1 MTSEQL
7 DHLEVEDPRVFEV
20 LNNPLRFRIV
30 RRLVEPKSIREVA
43 EEMGAPPT
51 RLYYHFNL
59 LEEVGVIQVVDTRK
73 VGAMLQK
80 VFQTSARSFRPSPKL
95 AQADISPE
103 ELARITAGV
112 VIDGA
117 AADALETLTWNFTAI
132 KEGKPEERRPGSI
145 GRAVGFFDKEEAKAF
160 AEKLE
165 KFIAEEF
172 GERDR
177 GLGDEYGFTFVFF
190 PIAGTTDADLD

>member
-1 MTSEQL
+1 MSAEQL
-7 DHLEVEDPRVFEV
+7 DYLEVEDPKVFEV

-43 EEMGAPPT
+43 EEMDAPPT

-59 LEEVGVIQVVDTRK
+59 LEEVGVIQVVETRK

-80 VFQTSARSFRPSPKL
+80 VFQTRAKSFRPSPKL
-95 AQADISPE
+95 SQSDLSPQ

-117 AADALETLTWNFTAI
+117 AADAVETLTWNFAAM
-132 KEGKPEERRPGSI
+132 KSDRPDERRPGSI
-145 GRAVGFFDKEEAKAF
+145 GRALGFFTEEEARAF
-160 AEKLE
+160 GEKLE
-165 KFIAEEF
+165 EFIEGEF
-172 GERDR
+172 DERDR
-177 GLGDEYGFTFVFF
+177 ETGDEYGFTFVFF
-190 PIAGTTDADLD
+190 PIAGSTDGDLD

>member
-1 MTSEQL
+1 MSSEQL
-7 DHLEVEDPRVFEV
+7 DYLEVEDPRVFEV

-43 EEMGAPPT
+43 EEMDAPPT

-59 LEEVGVIQVVDTRK
+59 LEEVGVIQVVETRK

-80 VFQTSARSFRPSPKL
+80 VFQTRAKSFRPSPKL
-95 AQADISPE
+95 TRSDLSPE

-117 AADALETLTWNFTAI
+117 AADAVETLTWNYTAM
-132 KEGKPEERRPGSI
+132 KADKPEERRPGSI
-145 GRAVGFFDKEEAKAF
+145 GRALGFFTKEEARAF
-160 AEKLE
+160 GEKLE

-172 GERDR
+172 DEKERDI
-177 GLGDEYGFTFVFF
+177 GDEYGFTFVFF
-190 PIAGTTDADLD
+190 PIAGSTD

>member
-1 MTSEQL
+1 MSEEQL
-7 DHLEVEDPRVFEV
+7 DFLEVEDPKVFEV

-59 LEEVGVIQVVDTRK
+59 LQEVGVIQVVETRK

-80 VFQTSARSFRPSPKL
+80 VFQTRAKSFRPSRKL
-95 AQADISPE
+95 TQSDLAPE

-117 AADALETLTWNFTAI
+117 AADAVEALTWNFAAM
-132 KEGKPEERRPGSI
+132 KEDKPEERRPGSI
-145 GRAVGFFDKEEAKAF
+145 GRALGFFTKDEAKAF
-160 AEKLE
+160 GEKLE
-165 KFIAEEF
+165 RFIAEEF
-172 GERDR
+172 DERDR
-177 GLGDEYGFTFVFF
+177 DVGDEYGFTFVFF
-190 PIAGTTDADLD
+190 PIAGTTDGDLD